1 MRSTAHLT
9 GSLTLQQDFFPELTT
24 FDTLTVSDHKMKPA
38 VIPPYLREGDRIEII
53 TPASHIDEGA
63 VHSAVKMLQESGFR
77 VTLSDHVFTRCGP
90 FAGTDNER
98 LGDIQRATDDQDV
111 KAVLCS
117 RGGYGMSRIVDRI
130 DFSALKKHPKWY
142 VGYSDITSLHMWL
155 NSVCGM
161 ASLHA
166 EMPLNYTN
174 PEYLPVCYE
183 TMVRALRGEAEPV
196 RWSPSGEASLE
207 VTGPVVGGNISL
219 IYSLHGTP
227 AQPDTD
233 GAILFL
239 EEIGEHFYHLDRMLV
254 SMRMAGLLKNLS
266 ALVVGGM
273 EKITEGEHVFNQS
286 VEEVVMDVVGGYGYP
301 VLFNFPAGHI
311 PDNRAIYLGRKA
323 SLSQSGGEAVLS
335 WL

>member
-1 MRSTAHLT
+1 
-9 GSLTLQQDFFPELTT
+9 
-24 FDTLTVSDHKMKPA
+24 MKPT

-53 TPASHIDEGA
+53 TPASHIDEDV
-63 VHSAVKMLQESGFR
+63 VHSAVGMLEKSGFT
-77 VTLSDHVFTRCGP
+77 VTLAEHAFTRSGP
-90 FAGTDNER
+90 FAGTDDER
-98 LGDIQRATDDQDV
+98 LRDIQRATDDPDV

-155 NSVCGM
+155 NSVCGV

-174 PEYLPVCYE
+174 PDCFPGCYE
-183 TMVRALRGEAEPV
+183 TMISALRGEAEPV
-196 RWSPSGEASLE
+196 RWLSAHEASLE
-207 VTGPVVGGNISL
+207 VSGPVTGGNISL
-219 IYSLHGTP
+219 IYSLNGTP

-233 GAILFL
+233 GAILFI

-254 SMRMAGLLKNLS
+254 AMRMAGLLKNLS
-266 ALVVGGM
+266 ALLVGGM
-273 EKITEGEHVFNQS
+273 EKITEGEHVFNQT
-286 VEEVVMDVVGGYGYP
+286 VEEVVMNVVGGYDYP
-301 VLFNFPAGHI
+301 VFFNFPAGHI
-311 PDNRAIYLGRKA
+311 ADNRAIYLGRSA
-323 SLSQSGGEAVLS
+323 RVIQTGRSAVLG